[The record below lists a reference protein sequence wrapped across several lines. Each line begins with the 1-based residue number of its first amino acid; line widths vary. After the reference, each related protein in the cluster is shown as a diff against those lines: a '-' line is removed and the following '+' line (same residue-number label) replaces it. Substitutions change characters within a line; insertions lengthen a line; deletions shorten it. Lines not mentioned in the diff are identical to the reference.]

1 VRAVWSFWSKPF
13 LAGTGWSWGSP
24 FHHFL
29 AWGLSLRLARAH
41 YPETLLVTDTPGRAL
56 LADALGLPFG
66 SVSTALDQLADA
78 DPALW
83 AVGKLVAYSLQDAPF
98 VHIDGDVFLWQ
109 PLPAA
114 VAGAP
119 AFAQHPEEF
128 PAGKHGGPRDVEEA
142 FARAGLGLPAEWTW
156 ARSLSADRFREANLG
171 IFGGTDA
178 AFARYYARL
187 ALGLALNPAH
197 ADAWASIPHRGA
209 VNATIEQFLFAACA
223 DFHRFAPASPHRGL
237 RVRYLFPSAEQAY
250 DPARAR
256 QQGYTHLL
264 GDAKRHPATLA
275 RLAARVRDEDPV
287 FYARCAAVSGDLAS
301 AGGGPS

>member
-98 VHIDGDVFLWQ
+98 VHIDGDVFLWR

-156 ARSLSADRFREANLG
+156 ARSLSADRFREANHG
-171 IFGGTDA
+171 FFGVLDE

-187 ALGLALNPAH
+187 ALGLALNRAH